1 MARAFAEG
9 GIPESGTAITGLM
22 TKKPSRFEPQS
33 AYGALK
39 ARIIERL
46 KAFYNRFRN
55 MGAD

>member
-1 MARAFAEG
+1 
-9 GIPESGTAITGLM
+9 M

-33 AYGALK
+33 AYGTLK

-55 MGAD
+55 MCAD